1 MKTINLENIKT
12 PQDIIDAF
20 NILNE
25 KAIKIG
31 TPNLSEYRNI
41 YFY

>member
-12 PQDIIDAF
+12 PQGIIDAF

-25 KAIKIG
+25 KAIEI
-31 TPNLSEYRNI
+31 LEMYIERI
-41 YFY
+41 VDQ

>member
-12 PQDIIDAF
+12 PQGIIDAF

-25 KAIKIG
+25 KAIEIG
-31 TPNLSEYRNI
+31 PQ
-41 YFY
+41 FV